1 MTNDVFSRLSTAAFQ
16 VPLHQSSIT
25 AWQGHI
31 PFALWCMEQWRP
43 KIFVELGTHLGDSYF
58 AFCQSVKEHST
69 GTQCFAVDTWQGD
82 AHTGAYGGDIYEHV
96 LSHNQQQYQDFSH
109 LLRMT
114 FDEALDQFAD
124 GSVDLLHIDGLHTYD
139 AVRHDFE
146 TWFPKLSPQAVVVF
160 HDSNVYE
167 KDFGVWRF
175 VRELDARFPHFH
187 FFHSHGLSI
196 FPVGEKAPETARWI
210 AGLSPSEGDD
220 WRLIFSRLGDC
231 VVQRAQSYFQQ
242 MQFQHELQRR
252 DETIRELN
260 QK

>member
-1 MTNDVFSRLSTAAFQ
+1 MTNDAFSRLSTAAFQ

-31 PFALWCMEQWRP
+31 PFAFWCMEQWRP

-82 AHTGAYGGDIYEHV
+82 AHTGPYGSDTYEHV
-96 LSHNQQQYQDFSH
+96 LSHNQQQYQDFSQ

-146 TWFPKLSPQAVVVF
+146 TWFPKLSPQAVVLF

-175 VRELDARFPHFH
+175 VRELEARFPYFH
-187 FFHSHGLSI
+187 FFHSHGLSM
-196 FPVGEKAPETARWI
+196 FTMTEKAPDSAQWMTA
-210 AGLSPSEGDD
+210 LSANDSDH
-220 WRLIFSRLGDC
+220 WRLAFSRLGDC
-231 VVQRAQSYFQQ
+231 VVLRAQAYFQQ
-242 MQFQHELQRR
+242 LQLQSELQRR
-252 DETIRELN
+252 DETIRTLS